1 MWLWKVLGLRL
12 CLAVVVGGFEV
23 VVDGFGFEV
32 GGYGF
37 ENM

>member
-1 MWLWKVLGLRL
+1 MWSWMVLGLRL
-12 CLAVVVGGFEV
+12 CLAVVGGFEV